1 MVLLEILNED
11 YDYAIR
17 HATCETK
24 LLSRTSKHVAYRYAS
39 SQATSQD
46 IKQLTKA
53 KHFIFTDD
61 ELAYQYIKC
70 KDTESKHSTV
80 SLYMGLSEVLYEN
93 DNKIPQ

>member
-1 MVLLEILNED
+1 MTN
-11 YDYAIR
+11 DYAIR

-53 KHFIFTDD
+53 KHFSFNDD
-61 ELAYQYIKC
+61 ELAYLKC
-70 KDTESKHSTV
+70 
-80 SLYMGLSEVLYEN
+80 YMKMTIRYL
-93 DNKIPQ
+93 KM